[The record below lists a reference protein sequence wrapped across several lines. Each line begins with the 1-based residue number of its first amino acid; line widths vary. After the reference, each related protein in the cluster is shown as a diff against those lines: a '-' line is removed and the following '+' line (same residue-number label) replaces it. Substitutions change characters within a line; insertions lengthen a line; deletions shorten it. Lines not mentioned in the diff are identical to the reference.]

1 MEYVAK
7 RVEDV
12 PIPPPANYVGQ
23 AQFHGLTAPLGDG
36 VVIREPLPYRG
47 RIPGDDRVG
56 LSPQEIE
63 HFKTH
68 GYLVKRGLVD
78 DGDGLRGLLDY
89 VWDHIPP
96 AVLER
101 ANPATWVDGP
111 AARMTAAEAQRLGVF
126 QGSSFKLR
134 SPREFGTEP
143 FVLAL
148 TAGHPH
154 VRRVAEQF
162 LGRPLR
168 PARRVRGFYVTF
180 PKPVKL
186 ERKLGPHG
194 DQVASD
200 LAAMVII
207 DEIPPRCGGF
217 TVWPGTHRALH
228 PYFDTC
234 HGGRLTDPQR
244 LAGYLQARDRLLD
257 RVVPVE
263 FVGAPGDVVFW
274 HPRILHSAGVNYS
287 AEMGH
292 PRVRIVVPCDFQRDG
307 HTFFPD
313 ERYGPGEREQWW
325 VDSRNYREDVP
336 PTPDNLWSD
345 WALESGEGGAP

>member
-56 LSPQEIE
+56 LSPQAIE

-217 TVWPGTHRALH
+217 TVWPAASSSAALTSRARTSAASSGAGRKHSSVSLSPGPSWRH
-228 PYFDTC
+228 LTSRAW
-234 HGGRLTDPQR
+234 GGQNALSCW
-244 LAGYLQARDRLLD
+244 
-257 RVVPVE
+257 
-263 FVGAPGDVVFW
+263 APG
-274 HPRILHSAGVNYS
+274 
-287 AEMGH
+287 
-292 PRVRIVVPCDFQRDG
+292 
-307 HTFFPD
+307 
-313 ERYGPGEREQWW
+313 
-325 VDSRNYREDVP
+325 
-336 PTPDNLWSD
+336 
-345 WALESGEGGAP
+345 